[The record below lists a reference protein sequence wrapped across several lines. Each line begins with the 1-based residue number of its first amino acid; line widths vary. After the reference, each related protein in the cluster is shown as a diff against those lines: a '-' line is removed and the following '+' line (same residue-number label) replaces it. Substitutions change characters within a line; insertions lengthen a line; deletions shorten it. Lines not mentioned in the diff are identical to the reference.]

1 MITGSK
7 KIKKILE
14 QMYDVASVKDGYV
27 YWYLR
32 LLEFMLSIFRYE
44 GLPGTLPAREL
55 ELQLITQGYATPF
68 RKDNGDVVSIP
79 SCLYGYDEY

>member
-32 LLEFMLSIFRYE
+32 LLEFMLSIFR
-44 GLPGTLPAREL
+44 
-55 ELQLITQGYATPF
+55 
-68 RKDNGDVVSIP
+68 
-79 SCLYGYDEY
+79 